1 MGNFKLLQ
9 GRMTVMVECK
19 WTFDF
24 IFYIYLMVSLI
35 DIKEK
40 LKNNKAKLSSKYG
53 LSYIAIFGSY
63 GRGQQTNDSD
73 VDILVDFDKPIGI
86 EFIDLAY
93 ELEEILKV
101 KVDLVSKNGIKPNYF
116 KNIENEL
123 IYV

>member
-1 MGNFKLLQ
+1 
-9 GRMTVMVECK
+9 
-19 WTFDF
+19 
-24 IFYIYLMVSLI
+24 MVSLI